1 MERLIELY
9 HPQNDGVI
17 ADLFAGCGTT
27 LVEAKAQGY
36 ASIGTDINP
45 IAILITRV
53 KTRPIQPE
61 RLLNEYN
68 AFVEKFADYKSEA
81 FIEFHTHKCMYIHQ
95 LRQRFIAFFGKIGV
109 PAIPSSLRYFN
120 LDMQS

>member
-1 MERLIELY
+1 MQKKFDSILADPQWAFDQERSVSKWTHGYHRYPAKFLPNIVERLIELY

-27 LVEAKAQGY
+27 LVEAKAHGY

-53 KTRPIQPE
+53 KTTPILPE
-61 RLLNEYN
+61 RLLNVYN
-68 AFVEKFADYKSEA
+68 AFV
-81 FIEFHTHKCMYIHQ
+81 
-95 LRQRFIAFFGKIGV
+95 GKI
-109 PAIPSSLRYFN
+109 Y
-120 LDMQS
+120 